1 MIRNPAGQTL
11 RGLPQQGGAG
21 ASKNQESSRVP
32 GPIHQHAQNGKQLLA
47 ALDFIDDDQAAQG
60 FESELGVGKLS
71 LVGGILKVE
80 DGNRTTGILDEKAGQ
95 RGLPTWRAPTI
106 ATTGKSSSKARRV
119 VSCLVRSITRAMI
132 LEKQ

>member
-47 ALDFIDDDQAAQG
+47 ALDFVDDDQAAQG

-71 LVGGILKVE
+71 LVGGILKIE

-95 RGLPTWRAPTI
+95 RGLSHLARAHDRHH
-106 ATTGKSSSKARRV
+106 GKVIEQGPQGGFVPGSINH
-119 VSCLVRSITRAMI
+119 SCHDT
-132 LEKQ
+132 